1 MSDQNSSRIP
11 VDQYI
16 IHLLKTEKPE
26 SVEQLAKRVKE
37 KYTLSKQEITKLIV
51 ELENEGKVHLRKGDT
66 TIPSSFAKYVFSTRP
81 SWYWITVTLAAATSV
96 SVFAIPENVYPL
108 VYVRYVLGA
117 IFVLW
122 LPGYTFIKALFPSKV
137 PIKTSSENLDTIERV
152 ALSAGMS
159 LALVPILGLIL
170 NYTPWGIR
178 LTPITISLLTLT
190 LVFATVAV
198 VREYLAKTKETS

>member
-37 KYTLSKQEITKLIV
+37 KYTLSKQEIIKLIV

>member
-26 SVEQLAKRVKE
+26 SVRQLVKRVQE
-37 KYTLSKQEITKLIV
+37 KYTLSEQEITRLLI
-51 ELENEGKVHLRKGDT
+51 ELENERKIHLRKRDT
-66 TIPSSFAKYVFSTRP
+66 TIPSSMAKYIFSNRP
-81 SWYWITVTLAAATSV
+81 SWYWITATLAVATSV
-96 SVFAIPENVYPL
+96 SVFMIPENTYPL
-108 VYVRYVLGA
+108 AYVRYVLGA

-122 LPGYTFIKALFPSKV
+122 LPGFTFIKALFPSEV

-152 ALSAGMS
+152 ALGAGMS
-159 LALVPILGLIL
+159 LALVPIVGLIL

-178 LTPITISLLTLT
+178 LTPITISLLALT
-190 LVFATVAV
+190 FIFATVAV
-198 VREYLAKTKETS
+198 VREYLAKTKET

>member
-1 MSDQNSSRIP
+1 LSDQNSSRIP

-37 KYTLSKQEITKLIV
+37 KYTLSKQEIIKLIV

>member
-11 VDQYI
+11 IDQYI
-16 IHLLKTEKPE
+16 IHLLKTEKPD
-26 SVEQLAKRVKE
+26 SVEQLAKRVQE
-37 KYTLSKQEITKLIV
+37 KYTLSEQEITKLLIK
-51 ELENEGKVHLRKGDT
+51 LENEGKIHLRRRDT
-66 TIPSSFAKYVFSTRP
+66 TIPSSLAKYIFSTRP
-81 SWYWITVTLAAATSV
+81 SWYWITVTLAAATSI
-96 SVFAIPENVYPL
+96 SVFTIPENEYPL

-137 PIKTSSENLDTIERV
+137 PIKTSSENLDTIERF

-159 LALVPILGLIL
+159 LALVPIIGLIL

-178 LTPITISLLTLT
+178 LTPITISLLALT
-190 LVFATVAV
+190 LAFATVAV
-198 VREYLAKTKETS
+198 VREYLTKTKER